1 MSLELVIGPMF
12 AGKSTEAVKRIRALE
27 AANVPCCSITS
38 RFDRRYDSRGESIC
52 THSGDC
58 VSALGLTDLADVLD
72 QELFQKATYVIIEEA
87 QFFRDLYQVVMMM
100 VETYGKK
107 VLVFGLDGDSE
118 RKPFGQV
125 LDLIPKADMYT
136 KLTAICRKCKEVTPA
151 VFTKKKV
158 YAGEGQ
164 VCIGGEG
171 IYMAVCRKHYLE
183 PLA

>member
-12 AGKSTEAVKRIRALE
+12 AGKSTEAVKRIRALQ
-27 AANVPCCSITS
+27 AANVACCSITS
-38 RFDRRYDSRGESIC
+38 RVDRRYDPQGESIC
-52 THSGDC
+52 THSGDR
-58 VSALGLTDLADVLD
+58 VSALGIADLADVLD
-72 QELFQKATYVIIEEA
+72 QEVFTAATYVIIEEA

-136 KLTAICRKCKEVTPA
+136 KLTAICRLCKDVTPA
-151 VFTKKKV
+151 LFTKKRI
-158 YAGEGQ
+158 YTGDAQ

-183 PLA
+183 TLA